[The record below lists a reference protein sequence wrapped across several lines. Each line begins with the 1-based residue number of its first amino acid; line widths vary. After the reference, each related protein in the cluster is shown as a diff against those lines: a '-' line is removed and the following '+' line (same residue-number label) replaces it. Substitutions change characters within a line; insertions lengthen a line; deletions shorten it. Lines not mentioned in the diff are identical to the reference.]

1 MGRSVRIGTVL
12 QMVFAGGQK
21 MQMEWQVGKR
31 GPFPGYGK
39 PTQANLINFIET
51 FERSHQP
58 GGVNERIGPTKVLH
72 AEVSGDHSGAYTPD
86 PAAYEEFL
94 AADKAARAEFAAW
107 VATQAE

>member
-12 QMVFAGGQK
+12 QMVFVGGQK
-21 MQMEWQVGKR
+21 MQMEWQVRKR
-31 GPFPGYGK
+31 GPFLGYGK
-39 PTQANLINFIET
+39 PTTPNIVKFIET
-51 FERSHQP
+51 FEKSHLP

-86 PAAYEEFL
+86 PAAYSAFL
-94 AADKAARAEFAAW
+94 AADKIARAEFAAW